1 MADKPPCSIAEC
13 IHQWGT
19 KKLGVGT
26 GMRRRPSEVAP
37 TGLLGNLIR
46 ERREPEIL
54 GVEQT
59 ETLFR
64 SRISANPNVFVCV
77 YDWRTREWLP
87 LQGAALPLRSSICS
101 FVRGLVYSH
110 TTCLFVFDRARQ
122 GRMLGASWC
131 AFAWLLCWPLGANR
145 SNGQWGLKG
154 RADLRCVPFCRC
166 RGRRAYAFAT
176 HIPVRCTTERECAP
190 VATWRS

>member
-64 SRISANPNVFVCV
+64 SRISANPT
-77 YDWRTREWLP
+77 YPPAPLPPTRSWACASCWAAP
-87 LQGAALPLRSSICS
+87 YSRCPTPPSCCCARSRRSFAPATRRPSGATP
-101 FVRGLVYSH
+101 
-110 TTCLFVFDRARQ
+110 
-122 GRMLGASWC
+122 
-131 AFAWLLCWPLGANR
+131 
-145 SNGQWGLKG
+145 
-154 RADLRCVPFCRC
+154 
-166 RGRRAYAFAT
+166 
-176 HIPVRCTTERECAP
+176 
-190 VATWRS
+190 WRSHPPNAASRWTASSASATSREPLLGWGACLHFVVMCVLYSSVMRGVKWMGEGWRW

>member
-46 ERREPEIL
+46 ESREPEIL

-64 SRISANPNVFVCV
+64 SRISANPSVGCARVLSIG
-77 YDWRTREWLP
+77 TR
-87 LQGAALPLRSSICS
+87 A
-101 FVRGLVYSH
+101 FVYSWF
-110 TTCLFVFDRARQ
+110 LSGRAK
-122 GRMLGASWC
+122 ASW
-131 AFAWLLCWPLGANR
+131 WTV
-145 SNGQWGLKG
+145 G
-154 RADLRCVPFCRC
+154 RAGEKR
-166 RGRRAYAFAT
+166 
-176 HIPVRCTTERECAP
+176 
-190 VATWRS
+190 